1 VIRAVELDV
10 PAEEGEAWSHR
21 DSCEE
26 ESPMERLA
34 WVGPREEV
42 LVALERMDDANG
54 APRSAS
60 E

>member
-1 VIRAVELDV
+1 
-10 PAEEGEAWSHR
+10 
-21 DSCEE
+21 
-26 ESPMERLA
+26 MERLA

-54 APRSAS
+54 APGSAS